1 MGVAL
6 WGDAENPD
14 SQVGGDLQTQACA
27 VTQQIHQGQHH
38 SDPQHDVF
46 INVAVEIL
54 IQKEESRT
62 NEGCVRKMK
71 LTLGHVCHH
80 QLIRDLG
87 DDHAKCKDVKARM
100 VLENLTGGLFK
111 DDEGQR
117 EDEADV

>member
-1 MGVAL
+1 MPPV
-6 WGDAENPD
+6 
-14 SQVGGDLQTQACA
+14 
-27 VTQQIHQGQHH
+27 
-38 SDPQHDVF
+38 
-46 INVAVEIL
+46 
-54 IQKEESRT
+54 EESIPDAFWIT
-62 NEGCVRKMK
+62 VYVNDEGHDCKGQITI
-71 LTLGHVCHH
+71 LTSYIGISSTHH